1 MEDVQQQLLSYV
13 VSNVKKE
20 FFQSFQEQILIK
32 YGVTESFLDENIV
45 LTPKGRL
52 RSQMRRYLIDEAM
65 ATVGGEVNFT
75 KPRGEHYLTYE
86 ENGIVVSH
94 VEIVAGNKVR
104 DAVHRKVLSLGNKAL
119 EPLQFDLFNTQL
131 VDTKTKL
138 HIVVM
143 VIHPTAKD
151 NAQVSPQDIL
161 VVIPFSNWKDY
172 HALLSINEL
181 LESYNSED
189 MHDSDMAWPTLKI
202 ALEEQ
207 ENKRSNGE

>member
-1 MEDVQQQLLSYV
+1 MEDVQQQLLSYI

-32 YGVTESFLDENIV
+32 YGVTESFLEENIV

-65 ATVGGEVNFT
+65 AAVGGEVNFT

-86 ENGIVVSH
+86 ENDILVSH

-131 VDTKTKL
+131 VDAKTKL

-151 NAQVSPQDIL
+151 NVQVSPQDIL

-172 HALLSINEL
+172 HALLSMNEL